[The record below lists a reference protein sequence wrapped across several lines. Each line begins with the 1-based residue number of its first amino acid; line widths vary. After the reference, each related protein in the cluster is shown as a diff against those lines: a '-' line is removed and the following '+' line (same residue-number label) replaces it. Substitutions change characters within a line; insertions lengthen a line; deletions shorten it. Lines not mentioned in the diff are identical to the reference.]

1 MKKSNKYLFLFMF
14 VMLFTLILAACSDD
28 SEDTSSN
35 SNASDSKDNG
45 EVSEATE
52 KVKLTIGSWRTED
65 VAKYEKVI
73 ALFNETNP
81 DIQVEFSPTK
91 NTEYNTVLNTAL
103 QAGEGP
109 DIFHLR
115 PYAAG
120 LKLAA
125 AGFVEPITDL
135 KGLDQF
141 SDDYLAASRGEDGK
155 QYGVPLNIS
164 STQFFYNKKI
174 FADQGLEVPTTW
186 DEFME
191 VNEKLLA
198 AGITPIAMGTKESW
212 LLSLTHGIVGPGVVD
227 GNAFADKLVTGE
239 RDFTDPA
246 FVESIE
252 VMNDLKKY
260 FPANSEGLGMEDIR
274 TLFAMEQAAMFP
286 LGSWEIPVVNEL
298 NADLD
303 YGFFPMPSKTGNQ
316 TVTTW
321 VDGSFAINANSKN
334 KEAAKTFLEFL
345 TTKEFG
351 ELFVEEFKMISALPG
366 ITSNDELLSELSKAV
381 ETNSTP
387 YYWVINFVSGDPTTK
402 TVLETELQ
410 GMYLGEVTP
419 AEVAQKVQENAEISF
434 EPFKK

>member
-1 MKKSNKYLFLFMF
+1 MRKMTKYLLLFLFAMLVTF
-14 VMLFTLILAACSDD
+14 VLAACSDNGD
-28 SEDTSSN
+28 
-35 SNASDSKDNG
+35 DSKADTDEGTSENG
-45 EVSEATE
+45 ETASEE

-81 DIQVEFSPTK
+81 DIQVEFNPTK
-91 NTEYNTVLNTAL
+91 NTEYNTVLNTSL

-120 LKLAA
+120 LKLAE
-125 AGFVEPITDL
+125 AGFVEPISDIN
-135 KGLDQF
+135 GLEQF
-141 SDDYLAASRGEDGK
+141 SEDYLAASKGSDGE

-186 DEFME
+186 DEFIE
-191 VNEKLLA
+191 VNEKLLD
-198 AGITPIAMGTKESW
+198 AGITPIAMGTKEGW
-212 LLSLTHGIVGPGVVD
+212 LLSLTHGIVGAGVLD
-227 GNAFADKLVTGE
+227 GNTFADKLVTGDK
-239 RDFTDPA
+239 DFTDPA
-246 FVESIE
+246 FIESIE

-260 FPANSEGLGMEDIR
+260 FPANSEGLGMDDIR

-303 YGFFPMPSKTGNQ
+303 YGFFPMPSKAGNQ

-321 VDGSFAINANSKN
+321 VDGSFAINAKSKN

-351 ELFVEEFKMISALPG
+351 ELFVDEFKMISAIPG
-366 ITSNDELLSELSKAV
+366 ITSDDKLLSELSKAV
-381 ETNSTP
+381 ESNSTP

-419 AEVAQKVQENAEISF
+419 AEVAQKLQENAETSF
-434 EPFKK
+434 EPFK